1 MKRIIPLHG
10 FRAACKLLLL
20 TAVCCAFCGCGE
32 AEEREGVK
40 QVQPDRPEVL
50 YAQKFSLGWESG
62 YRVVRVLSPEHSLEH
77 TYVLVPE
84 NRPVPDHADGMT
96 VVRVPLKKVTCE
108 NGFQVSLLDMLG
120 AFGAIGGVSGKTRIG
135 HERIHQMIDSGEIAV
150 TGFMRRMN
158 METLLR
164 LDPDLAF
171 VNVSSVSSD
180 VFEKMRAY
188 GLSTG
193 YFCASIEEHPLGTLE
208 WIKFMGAFFQQ
219 DSLAAALF
227 REREQAYLE
236 LQQKT
241 MNTEE
246 KPAVIAGYSRKGA
259 WSTMGSSRWFAKML
273 EHAGALYLY
282 EGLGLERGHI
292 LSHEVAMNAGIRADY
307 WVNTHFSVSDLD
319 ALLGMDSRYGLFT
332 SVRQKTVYN
341 NNHSRFSNGRS
352 RFWDEGMTEPHV
364 ILADL
369 IRIFHPDLLPD
380 HDLVYYH
387 RLLNN
392 DAR

>member
-1 MKRIIPLHG
+1 MRALSAQRSG
-10 FRAACKLLLL
+10 AACLWLLIAAALL
-20 TAVCCAFCGCGE
+20 FSGCNPSQEHGARE
-32 AEEREGVK
+32 RSAEPE
-40 QVQPDRPEVL
+40 QPEVV
-50 YAQKFSLGWESG
+50 YARKFSLGWQSG
-62 YRVVRVLSPEHSLEH
+62 YRVVRVMSPDHSLEH
-77 TYVLVPE
+77 TYILVPE
-84 NRPVPDHADGMT
+84 HMPLPNNSDGAT
-96 VVRVPLKKVTCE
+96 VLRIPLKSVTCE

-120 AFGAIGGVSGKTRIG
+120 AFGAISGVSGKTRIG
-135 HERIHQMIDSGEIAV
+135 HEQVHAKIDSGALAV

-158 METLLR
+158 METLLK

-180 VFEKMRAY
+180 VFEKMSAY

-241 MNTEE
+241 ANREE

-259 WSTMGSSRWFAKML
+259 WSTMGSSRWFATML
-273 EHAGALYLY
+273 DHAGASYLY

-292 LSHEVAMNAGIRADY
+292 LSNEVAMNAGIRAGF
-307 WVNTHFSVSDLD
+307 WVNTHFRVRDLD
-319 ALLGMDSRYGLFT
+319 ALLGMDRRYGLFT

-341 NNHSRFSNGRS
+341 NNHSCFSNGRS
-352 RFWDEGMTEPHV
+352 RFWDVGMTEPHV

-369 IRIFHPDLLPD
+369 ISIFHPDLLPD

-387 RLLNN
+387 RLLYN

>member
-1 MKRIIPLHG
+1 MRALSAQRSG
-10 FRAACKLLLL
+10 AACLWLLIAAALL
-20 TAVCCAFCGCGE
+20 CSGCRPSQEHGVRE
-32 AEEREGVK
+32 RSAERE
-40 QVQPDRPEVL
+40 QQEVV
-50 YAQKFSLGWESG
+50 YARKFSLSWQSG
-62 YRVVRVLSPEHSLEH
+62 YRVVRVMSPDHWLDH
-77 TYVLVPE
+77 TYILVPE
-84 NRPVPDHADGMT
+84 QMPLPNNSNGAT
-96 VVRVPLKKVTCE
+96 VLRIPLKSVTCE

-120 AFGAIGGVSGKTRIG
+120 AFGAIRGVSGKTRIG
-135 HERIHQMIDSGEIAV
+135 HEQVHEKIDSGELAV
-150 TGFMRRMN
+150 TGFMRSMN
-158 METLLR
+158 METLLK

-180 VFEKMRAY
+180 VFEKMSAY

-241 MNTEE
+241 VNIEE

-259 WSTMGSSRWFAKML
+259 WSTMGSSRWFATML
-273 EHAGALYLY
+273 EHAGASYLY

-292 LSHEVAMNAGIRADY
+292 LSNEVAMNAGIRAKY
-307 WVNTHFSVSDLD
+307 WVNTHFRVRDLD
-319 ALLGMDSRYGLFT
+319 ALLGMDRRYGLFT

-341 NNHSRFSNGRS
+341 NNHSLFSNGRS
-352 RFWDEGMTEPHV
+352 RFWDVGMTEPHV

-387 RLLNN
+387 RLLYN